1 MTDERRVANVRP
13 PTSDVVDEKTYDLV
27 LLRRL
32 WPFARPYARLF
43 ILTLCLV
50 PIVTAASLSQPLL
63 MRATIQASLVERSSS
78 ALGRVVVLFAIA
90 ITVEFMAR
98 FAQQYA
104 LQLAGQRTV
113 AAIRTATYAR
123 VQRLPLSYLD
133 RTPIGRVVTRVTND
147 SDALGE
153 LFASGAVLAISDLV
167 MLIGCLAMM
176 FYLDVGMTLVA
187 ICAIPPLAL
196 AVDRIR
202 RRAREAFRSIRA
214 SIAQLN
220 SYMSEQV
227 QGIAI
232 VQAFG
237 REDACLAE
245 YEQINAIHRDA
256 NVRSIRYDAL
266 LFSIVESIAAVTV
279 AIVLWYAAVHVGG
292 LGEVESATYVG
303 TVVAFYDYVQRFFV
317 PIRELSTKYT
327 ILQSSLAAAERIFG
341 LLDMRDDDAPAGLA
355 VPKYVADDDTIA
367 IELRDVEFAYRT
379 GHPVLHGVSLKVRRG
394 ERIAI
399 VGPTGSGKTTITA
412 LALRLYDVSK
422 GNVVVDGRD
431 VRELDRGALRS
442 KFACVPQDVFL
453 YNDTVLA
460 NVAALDPNPDVERAR
475 DALAKVGLEERLAHR
490 GGLEAKLDE
499 RGANLSAG
507 ERQLVAFARAI
518 YLNRPFLVL
527 DEATA
532 HVDSETE
539 ARLGKAAETM
549 LAGRTAI
556 VIAHRLSTVRSVD
569 RIVVVHRGRIVEEGK
584 HEELLA
590 LGGLYARLYELQLT
604 ESTSPHPIAE
614 AAAAAPIGGAP
625 VEGARN
631 AAPATQSA
639 VS

>member
-1 MTDERRVANVRP
+1 MSETRRIANVRP
-13 PTSDVVDEKTYDLV
+13 PSGDVIDEKTYDLV

-32 WPFARPYARLF
+32 LPYAQPWANLF
-43 ILTLCLV
+43 LLTLVLV
-50 PIVTAASLSQPLL
+50 PVVTGASLAQPLL
-63 MRATIQASLVERSSS
+63 IRQTIQASLVEHSSV
-78 ALGRVVVLFAIA
+78 ALGRVVAMFAVA
-90 ITVEFMAR
+90 IFVEFMAR
-98 FAQQYA
+98 FAQQYT

-113 AAIRTATYAR
+113 AAIRTATYER

-133 RTPIGRVVTRVTND
+133 RTPVGRVVTRVTND

-167 MLIGCLAMM
+167 MLVGCLAMM

-187 ICAIPPLAL
+187 LLAIPPLAF

-202 RRAREAFRSIRA
+202 RQARNAFRAIRA
-214 SIAQLN
+214 TIAQLN
-220 SYMSEQV
+220 AYMSEQV

-245 YEQINAIHRDA
+245 YEEINAQHRDA
-256 NVRSIRYDAL
+256 NIRSIRYDAL

-279 AIVLWYAAVHVGG
+279 ALVLWYAAVHVAG
-292 LGEVESATYVG
+292 LGETESAAYVG

-327 ILQSSLAAAERIFG
+327 VLQSSLAAAERIFA
-341 LLDMRDDDAPAGLA
+341 LLDMRDDDAPAGID
-355 VPKYVADDDTIA
+355 VPKYVVSDPEIA

-379 GHPVLHGVSLKVRRG
+379 GHPVLHDVSLRVKRG

-412 LALRLYDVSK
+412 LALRLYDVAK
-422 GNVVVDGRD
+422 GNVIVDGRD
-431 VRELDRGALRS
+431 VRELDRRELRS
-442 KFACVPQDVFL
+442 RFACVPQDVFL
-453 YNDTVLA
+453 YSDTVLA
-460 NVAALDPNPDVERAR
+460 NVAALDPHPDVARAK
-475 DALAKVGLEERLAHR
+475 DAIAKVGLEEMLGHR
-490 GGLEAKLDE
+490 GGLEARIDE

-507 ERQLVAFARAI
+507 ERQLIAFARAI
-518 YLNRPFLVL
+518 YLDRPFLIL

-539 ARLGKAAETM
+539 AKLGKAAEAM
-549 LAGRTAI
+549 LAGRTAV
-556 VIAHRLSTVRSVD
+556 VIAHRLSTIRTVD
-569 RIVVVHRGRIVEEGK
+569 RIVVVHRGRIVEQGK

-590 LGGLYARLYELQLT
+590 LGGLYARLYQLQLT
-604 ESTSPHPIAE
+604 ESLVPPEPDTDSLVGSAS
-614 AAAAAPIGGAP
+614 
-625 VEGARN
+625 N
-631 AAPATQSA
+631 PATAEQSA

>member
-1 MTDERRVANVRP
+1 MSRRVANVRP
-13 PTSDVVDEKTYDLV
+13 PSGDAVDEKTYDLV

-32 WPFARPYARLF
+32 LPFARPSAWLF
-43 ILTLCLV
+43 VATLLLV
-50 PIVTAASLSQPLL
+50 PVVTGASLVQPLL
-63 MRATIQASLVERSSS
+63 IRETIQASLVERSSM
-78 ALGRVVVLFAIA
+78 ALGRVVMFFAIA

-98 FAQQYA
+98 FGQQYA
-104 LQLAGQRTV
+104 LQLGGQRTV
-113 AAIRTATYAR
+113 AAIRAATYAR

-133 RTPIGRVVTRVTND
+133 RTPVGRVVTRVTND

-167 MLIGCLAMM
+167 MLVGCLGMM
-176 FYLDVGMTLVA
+176 LYLDVGMTLVA
-187 ICAIPPLAL
+187 LCAIPPLAI

-202 RRAREAFRSIRA
+202 RRAREAYRAIRA
-214 SIAQLN
+214 TIAQLN
-220 SYMSEQV
+220 AYMSEQV

-245 YEQINAIHRDA
+245 YEEINAAHRDA
-256 NVRSIRYDAL
+256 NLRSIRYDAL
-266 LFSIVESIAAVTV
+266 LFSVVESIAAVTV

-292 LGEVESATYVG
+292 LGATESAIYVG

-327 ILQSSLAAAERIFG
+327 ILQSSLAAAERIFA
-341 LLDMRDDDAPAGLA
+341 LLDMKDDDAPAGLA
-355 VPKYVADDDTIA
+355 VPAYAPSDADVA

-379 GHPVLHGVSLKVRRG
+379 GHPVLHGVSLEVRRG
-394 ERIAI
+394 ERVAI

-412 LALRLYDVSK
+412 LALRLYDVA
-422 GNVVVDGRD
+422 GGHVLVDGVD
-431 VRELDRGALRS
+431 VREVDRRALRA
-442 KFACVPQDVFL
+442 KFASVPQDVFL

-460 NVAALDPNPDVERAR
+460 NVAALDPHPDVARAKE
-475 DALAKVGLEERLAHR
+475 ALAKVGLEERLASR
-490 GGLEAKLDE
+490 GGLDARIDE

-518 YLNRPFLVL
+518 YLDRPFLVL

-539 ARLGKAAETM
+539 AKLGAAAEVM

-556 VIAHRLSTVRSVD
+556 VIAHRLSTIRTVD

-590 LGGLYARLYELQLT
+590 LGGLYARLYQLQLADAGPDDADIVGT
-604 ESTSPHPIAE
+604 ESAGNRALTE
-614 AAAAAPIGGAP
+614 
-625 VEGARN
+625 E
-631 AAPATQSA
+631 TA

>member
-1 MTDERRVANVRP
+1 MTSENGVVSSNAAAGRRVANVRP
-13 PTSDVVDEKTYDLV
+13 PSSDVVDEKTYDLV

-32 WPFARPYARLF
+32 WPFARPYARF
-43 ILTLCLV
+43 FVATLLLV
-50 PIVTAASLSQPLL
+50 PVVTGASLCQPLL
-63 MRATIQASLVERSSS
+63 IRATIQASLVERSST
-78 ALGRVVVLFAIA
+78 ALGRVVGLFAIA
-90 ITVEFMAR
+90 IFVEFMAR
-98 FAQQYA
+98 FAQQYS

-113 AAIRTATYAR
+113 AAIRTATYER
-123 VQRLPLSYLD
+123 VQKLPLAYLD
-133 RTPIGRVVTRVTND
+133 RTPVGRVVTRVTND

-167 MLIGCLAMM
+167 MLVGCLAMM

-187 ICAIPPLAL
+187 LCAIPPLAFS
-196 AVDRIR
+196 VDRIR
-202 RRAREAFRSIRA
+202 RRAREAFRAIRA

-220 SYMSEQV
+220 AYMSEQV

-245 YEQINAIHRDA
+245 YEEINAQHRDA
-256 NVRSIRYDAL
+256 NIRSIRYDAL

-292 LGEVESATYVG
+292 LGEVESAAYVG

-341 LLDMRDDDAPAGLA
+341 LLDMKDDDAPAGLA
-355 VPKYVADDDTIA
+355 VPKYAADDDSIA

-379 GHPVLHGVSLKVRRG
+379 GHPVLHDVSLKLKRG

-412 LALRLYDVSK
+412 LALRLYDVAK
-422 GNVVVDGRD
+422 GNVIVDGRD
-431 VRELDRGALRS
+431 VREIDRRELRS

-453 YNDTVLA
+453 YNDTLLA
-460 NVAALDPNPDVERAR
+460 NVAALQPNPDVERAKE
-475 DALAKVGLEERLAHR
+475 ALRKVGLEERLKDR
-490 GGLEAKLDE
+490 GGLDAKIDE

-518 YLNRPFLVL
+518 YLDRPFLVL

-539 ARLGKAAETM
+539 AKLGKAAETM

-556 VIAHRLSTVRSVD
+556 VIAHRLSTIRTVD

-590 LGGLYARLYELQLT
+590 LGGLYARLYQLQLT
-604 ESTSPHPIAE
+604 ESLVPPAPSATPLEPADQ
-614 AAAAAPIGGAP
+614 AA
-625 VEGARN
+625 
-631 AAPATQSA
+631 SA
-639 VS
+639 